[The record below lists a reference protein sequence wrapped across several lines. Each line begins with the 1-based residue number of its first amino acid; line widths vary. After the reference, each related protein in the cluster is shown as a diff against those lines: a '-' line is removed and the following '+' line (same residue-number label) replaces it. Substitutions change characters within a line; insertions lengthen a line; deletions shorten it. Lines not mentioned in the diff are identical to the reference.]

1 MSASPR
7 TLLVV
12 ASLILS
18 VAIGFS
24 LSGRGPSAAGKDAK
38 AEDDGIVIG
47 LSLDT
52 LKEARWQRDRDV
64 FKERAEK
71 LGAKVLVQSA
81 NSDDTRQMQDV
92 TSLLANGVDVLVIV
106 PHDGAAMAQAVRLAQ
121 EQGIP
126 TLAYDR
132 LITGCDLDLYMSFDN
147 EVVGEEQAKYLV
159 ANLPDGKGRI
169 VRIYGAPTDNNAK
182 LFKKGQDNIILPLV
196 ERGDIEVLHEDWTAD
211 WDPSNAKKIM
221 NAALTA
227 HGDRID
233 AVLASNDGTAGG
245 AIQALKEAGMAGKTL
260 VTGQDA
266 ELVACQRIAAGTQAM
281 TIYKPVQNLAAA
293 AAEVAVKMAN
303 GKPVVANKT
312 VNNGFK
318 DVPSALLPVTTVDK
332 ANLRETII
340 ADGFHTEADVFGGA
354 KEE

>member
-1 MSASPR
+1 MSVSPR
-7 TLLVV
+7 ILLVV

-24 LSGRGPSAAGKDAK
+24 LAGRGGTKVGDVAADA
-38 AEDDGIVIG
+38 DQVVIG
-47 LSLDT
+47 LSMDT

-64 FKERAEK
+64 FVERAEK

-81 NSDDTRQMQDV
+81 NSDDTRQLQDV
-92 TSLLANGVDVLVIV
+92 TSLLTQDVDILVVV
-106 PHDGAAMAQAVRLAQ
+106 PHDGAAMAKAVDLAHQ
-121 EQGIP
+121 QGIP

-147 EVVGEEQAKYLV
+147 EVVGERQAEYLV
-159 ANLPDGKGRI
+159 GKLPGGKGRI

-182 LFKKGQDNIILPLV
+182 LFKKGQDNVLLPLV
-196 ERGDIEVLHEDWTAD
+196 ERGDIEVLHEDWTTD
-211 WDPSNAKKIM
+211 WDPANAKKIM
-221 NAALTA
+221 NAALTS
-227 HGDRID
+227 HGDKVD

-245 AIQALKEAGMAGKTL
+245 AIQALKEAGLVGKTI

-293 AAEVAVKMAN
+293 AAEVAVNMAK
-303 GKPVVANKT
+303 GKPVVASKT
-312 VNNGFK
+312 VDNGFK
-318 DVPSALLPVTTVDK
+318 PVPSVLLEVTTVD
-332 ANLRETII
+332 ASNLRETVIK
-340 ADGFHTEADVFGGA
+340 DGFHKEGDVFAGEA
-354 KEE
+354 KQ